1 MSNFEN
7 DILPSLLNSDAE
19 VGLTTCN
26 TDPGSILFC
35 WHMNLMEKE
44 EVDDDDDD
52 IYIMMQCLSVTK
64 NEHFLKRPVCLFVMF
79 YPHFFQ
85 SRK

>member
-1 MSNFEN
+1 MSNFEI

-52 IYIMMQCLSVTK
+52 DDGDMCPNPKKWLISA
-64 NEHFLKRPVCLFVMF
+64 F
-79 YPHFFQ
+79 
-85 SRK
+85 

>member
-1 MSNFEN
+1 MSNFEI

-52 IYIMMQCLSVTK
+52 DDDDGDDIYYNAVCVTK
-64 NEHFLKRPVCLFVMF
+64 NEHFLLGVSCNHRNHP
-79 YPHFFQ
+79 
-85 SRK
+85 